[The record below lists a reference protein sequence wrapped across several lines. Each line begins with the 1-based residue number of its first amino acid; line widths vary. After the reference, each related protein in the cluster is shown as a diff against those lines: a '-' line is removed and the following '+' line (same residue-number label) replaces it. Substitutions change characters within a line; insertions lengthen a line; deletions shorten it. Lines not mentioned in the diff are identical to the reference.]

1 MLWTLSICKSRWGHQ
16 DTWGCIDNAKSM
28 QSQCICDLP
37 MASNPRI
44 GITFFRTII
53 MMTRMNPIMMTRM
66 NSGMVLGW
74 SLWKAVRTSEGA
86 KLMHLW
92 SPNGFKSKNS
102 FTDASHTDAS
112 YTNDDDRHD
121 DDDRIV
127 HKWWWLHRTQMM
139 MIASYTNDD
148 EHHRDDDRIV
158 HKWWWS
164 SYTDG
169 TFRWHSSR
177 SRTSVF

>member
-1 MLWTLSICKSRWGHQ
+1 
-16 DTWGCIDNAKSM
+16 M
-28 QSQCICDLP
+28 QSQCTCDLP

-102 FTDASHTDAS
+102 FIIGPPQNFGMDWQRFENVKRNSLLWFDLKLS
-112 YTNDDDRHD
+112 YW
-121 DDDRIV
+121 RILDGGLELSLIKAMWQPTAGCFWCFFSQNV
-127 HKWWWLHRTQMM
+127 HF
-139 MIASYTNDD
+139 
-148 EHHRDDDRIV
+148 
-158 HKWWWS
+158 S
-164 SYTDG
+164 SYE
-169 TFRWHSSR
+169 FRPLFEFR
-177 SRTSVF
+177 RGSVSWN